1 MAVPSQSTVRALN
14 TNNNSNHFYP
24 NDNKIDQFLRKIT
37 FQPMEHSTDQFEF
50 HRASSLPTVAFF
62 TQGGSV
68 TNNVTAVST
77 STDIFQ
83 RLGQTVAL
91 DLLDNI
97 SSRSDHDAYF
107 SQIEQQVRGT
117 KLSILREL
125 SDKLINGNSSPD
137 ITGLERQITG
147 GAANGTD
154 FAASNPLTLDDLY
167 RAANTCRP
175 TDDFVGSYSGRY
187 FVSNE
192 RAFRQVMHLLDSAG
206 RSIDFTF
213 DEDLQTEIPMVFG
226 VPSLISDAVATT
238 AGSPDT
244 TDIYVAQLEGETAI
258 RLLYAKDANNACD
271 EWGIHCYDVPLQQT
285 TSQIS
290 KAVVGF
296 FCLHVPEAT
305 LVRLN
310 TVRLGNAS
318 ALP

>member
-62 TQGGSV
+62 GQGGTV
-68 TNNVTAVST
+68 TNNVTAVDT
-77 STDIFQ
+77 ETITYQ
-83 RLGQTVAL
+83 RLGQHVAI

-107 SQIEQQVRGT
+107 SQLEQQVRGT

-125 SDKLINGNSSPD
+125 SDKLINGSSTPG

-147 GAANGTD
+147 SPSQGTD
-154 FAASNPLTLDDLY
+154 FAASNPLSLDDLY
-167 RAANTCRP
+167 RAANSCRP

-187 FVSNE
+187 FISNE
-192 RAFRQVMHLLDSAG
+192 RALRQVMHLLDSAG

-213 DEDLQTEIPMVFG
+213 DEDLQTEIPMIFG
-226 VPSLISDAVATT
+226 VPWLISDAVSTS

-244 TDIYVAQLEGETAI
+244 TDIFVAQLEGETAI
-258 RLLYAKDANNACD
+258 KMLYAKDANSECD
-271 EWGIHCYDVPLQQT
+271 SWGCHLYDIPLQQT
-285 TSQIS
+285 SSQLL

-296 FCLHVPEAT
+296 YVVMVPEAT